1 MSENQEMTSHAS
13 LASMHL
19 RIPAVGLLKLAAR
32 KLLVREHEPKQKE
45 RSLFSLPQFIM
56 LFEVAAVS

>member
-1 MSENQEMTSHAS
+1 MTSHAS

-32 KLLVREHEPKQKE
+32 KLLAREHEAKQKE
-45 RSLFSLPQFIM
+45 RSLFSLPQFIV